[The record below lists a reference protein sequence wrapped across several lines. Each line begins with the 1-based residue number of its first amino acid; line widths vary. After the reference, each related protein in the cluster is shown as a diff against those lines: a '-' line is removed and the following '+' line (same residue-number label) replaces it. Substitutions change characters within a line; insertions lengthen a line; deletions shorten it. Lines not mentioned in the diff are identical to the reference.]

1 MLKYENVI
9 LPPYTRYLPPKIPL
23 QKTQLVYVELVYIHD
38 VHVVSADER
47 KDVIL
52 ILDTKN
58 AKTKFMKRMLVGMK
72 IKKLTRECSYMYK
85 GNVIVVVIFITRIY
99 LFAIKQGEIK

>member
-1 MLKYENVI
+1 MRISFPIPGIYPQKY
-9 LPPYTRYLPPKIPL
+9 PYKKPNLCN
-23 QKTQLVYVELVYIHD
+23 VELVYIHD

-85 GNVIVVVIFITRIY
+85 GNVIVVVIFITRI
-99 LFAIKQGEIK
+99 FICD